1 MDLNTAACQLNGLHP
16 GCKFFFELIK
26 DRILLK
32 LNIMIYPRT
41 TFIIVLL
48 FFIISFTFACGGDNS
63 SERPSG
69 QADSPEATLSEFELE
84 HGIGPVTERIEL
96 SVEFDPDLVEKGRNI
111 YEMKC
116 EMCHNME
123 GRMVGPA
130 LGDIMERRSA
140 EFVMNFILNPSGMVR
155 EHPVGQ
161 ELLREY
167 MTAMPFQNVQKDEAR
182 AIVEF
187 LREYNELN

>member
-1 MDLNTAACQLNGLHP
+1 M
-16 GCKFFFELIK
+16 
-26 DRILLK
+26 ILSR
-32 LNIMIYPRT
+32 P
-41 TFIIVLL
+41 FIIAILIS
-48 FFIISFTFACGGDNS
+48 IIVVFAHACGGNDTSDRAPAENGS
-63 SERPSG
+63 
-69 QADSPEATLSEFELE
+69 AEAGLSHFELE
-84 HGIGPVTERIEL
+84 HGIGPVTEKIEL
-96 SVEFDPDLVEKGRNI
+96 SDEFDPALVEKGRNI

-130 LGDIMERRSA
+130 LGDVMERRSA

-155 EHPVGQ
+155 EHPTGQ

-167 MTAMPFQNVQKDEAR
+167 MTAMPFQNVQKEEAR

>member
-1 MDLNTAACQLNGLHP
+1 MKQLL
-16 GCKFFFELIK
+16 LI
-26 DRILLK
+26 
-32 LNIMIYPRT
+32 
-41 TFIIVLL
+41 
-48 FFIISFTFACGGDNS
+48 TFATIFSLFMLQACGNGEQRAENGNG
-63 SERPSG
+63 ETQTEEG
-69 QADSPEATLSEFELE
+69 LSDFELE
-84 HGIGPVTERIEL
+84 HGIGPVTER
-96 SVEFDPDLVEKGRNI
+96 VEVSDDIDQEMVTKGRNI

-123 GRMVGPA
+123 GRMVGPQ
-130 LGDIMERRSA
+130 LGDIMEKRSP

-167 MTAMPFQNVQKDEAR
+167 MVAMPFQNVKEDEAR

-187 LREYNELN
+187 LRDYAENN

>member
-1 MDLNTAACQLNGLHP
+1 MNNTRTILIIS
-16 GCKFFFELIK
+16 FFI
-26 DRILLK
+26 
-32 LNIMIYPRT
+32 
-41 TFIIVLL
+41 
-48 FFIISFTFACGGDNS
+48 FIISFTFACGGENS
-63 SERPSG
+63 TDRPSG
-69 QADSPEATLSEFELE
+69 QADSPAATLSHFELE

-96 SVEFDPDLVEKGRNI
+96 GDEFDPGLVESGRNI

-130 LGDIMERRSA
+130 LGDIMEQRSA

-161 ELLREY
+161 KLLREY